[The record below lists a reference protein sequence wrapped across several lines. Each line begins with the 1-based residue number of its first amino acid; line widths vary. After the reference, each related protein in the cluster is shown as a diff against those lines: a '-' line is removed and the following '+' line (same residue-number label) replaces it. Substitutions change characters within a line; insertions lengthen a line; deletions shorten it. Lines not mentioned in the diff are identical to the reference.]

1 MNKKFNEKINSFEII
16 QTDEWPDYDLKVTL
30 KPCFRCNHKC
40 WFCEE
45 YNNNTKTW
53 TKEQCDNVLNKLKDI
68 PKSKK
73 KIFFYFYGGEP
84 TLSKHWEYLNYKL
97 VEIFK
102 DRELFIQ
109 TQTNLSTNKKRLENF
124 LIKIDK
130 VKQSNHT
137 IDICSSYHLNKQK
150 VEDFIEKMH
159 ICKKYNNLGLCFFST
174 ELPKKEQTLKELYKI
189 LEVYPDKLKMRFTET
204 ENLVNKNIEGY
215 GEYLKDSFLV
225 NDDGGK
231 SLEFRYWLK
240 YYPELKTYFEIG
252 WNFNVNDKVFN
263 FSEVTGYNIHKKF
276 KFMKCD
282 CGIKNMVIDHD
293 LNVYHCNDDFYNG
306 INIIRLDKL
315 DLSTYLNKSVR
326 CLNNHCYD
334 GLDHKKYR

>member
-1 MNKKFNEKINSFEII
+1 MKEFKEKINSFEII
-16 QTDEWPDYDLKVTL
+16 KTNEWPEYDLKVTL

-53 TKEQCDNVLNKLKDI
+53 SKEQCDQVLEKIKDI
-68 PKSKK
+68 PVSKK

-84 TLSKHWEYLNYKL
+84 TLSKHWEYLNFKL
-97 VEIFK
+97 VEIFR

-109 TQTNLSTNKKRLENF
+109 TQTNLSINKKRLENF
-124 LIKIDK
+124 LIKINK
-130 VKQSNHT
+130 IKELNHK

-159 ICKKYNNLGLCFFST
+159 ICKKYDSLGLCFFST

-189 LEVYPDKLKMRFTET
+189 ANIFPDKLKMRFTET
-204 ENLVNKNIEGY
+204 EDLVNKKIKGY
-215 GEYLKDSFLV
+215 EKYLNDNFLLG
-225 NDDGGK
+225 DDNGK

-240 YYPELKTYFEIG
+240 YYPELKKYFEKG
-252 WNFNVNDKVFN
+252 WNFKVNNKVLN
-263 FSEVTGYNIHKKF
+263 FSEVSGYNIHKKF

-306 INIIRLDKL
+306 INIIKLDKL
-315 DLSTYLNKSVR
+315 NLTTYLNKIAR